1 MATKTYTGAGQAGN
15 WTDPSNWAGGVPGSL
30 DTALVN
36 GGPNQTVTSSMAV
49 GNLMAIGGETLT
61 FTGTVTSYGNGPCT
75 GVMVCIGS
83 TLDFAPGSTLD
94 DEAKLIVGVAG
105 VGSFVADGTASQ
117 QTTINALN
125 VTLGLQTGGSGIMT
139 VDDATVN
146 TGCIWDGFVGNGSMT
161 ITDHGTV
168 NDTGDF
174 VEACTAGN
182 TGSLS
187 LTNGATLNV
196 GGGVII
202 GGISTTAAAGT
213 ATASIGAGST
223 LDVKGAMHV
232 EAGSTVSL
240 AGGTISSGDS
250 GGYMVVM
257 SGASIKG
264 NGVLTSAAPN
274 GGYENDNGMIEASGG
289 TLRVDGT
296 VFGSGAMQIDAGATL
311 AITSQIINPIGITFA
326 GSGSTLDINHG
337 ANIQAQLNGFTF
349 GDQIVTSGVSSATWS
364 ASNDVL
370 TLYNGSQV
378 VDMLHVLGSYA
389 GDTFQVSQNG
399 SNSIIT
405 LQSGSTH

>member
-1 MATKTYTGAGQAGN
+1 
-15 WTDPSNWAGGVPGSL
+15 
-30 DTALVN
+30 
-36 GGPNQTVTSSMAV
+36 
-49 GNLMAIGGETLT
+49 
-61 FTGTVTSYGNGPCT
+61 
-75 GVMVCIGS
+75 
-83 TLDFAPGSTLD
+83 
-94 DEAKLIVGVAG
+94 
-105 VGSFVADGTASQ
+105 
-117 QTTINALN
+117 
-125 VTLGLQTGGSGIMT
+125 MT

-405 LQSGSTH
+405 LNMLTDTYTGAGQAGNWTDPSNWAGGVPGLLGHGARQWRPEPDRYVLDGRGQPHGHWWRDADLHRHRHLLR